1 MGNTY
6 HSPSLE
12 KPPMLWSIL
21 LCVVLSLP
29 AMCASAQDTLTITYS
44 DTYSPTAVQPVKI
57 PAVSK
62 AKRTNRDAISFVIIG
77 EENLDENMSKALNY
91 AVSVWQGAIR
101 NNGIIVIEVKTE
113 NIEESIR
120 TKVQYKV
127 KNSEYTPLSL
137 INYPLLPD
145 KRPFDFPDGIIT
157 INSNMEWD
165 YAIGENIS
173 ENGNNLA
180 YGLMRAIAR
189 ILGFGSSIKVYD
201 TGEFV
206 FGCQKGH
213 SIFEKRIVNSN
224 GVALSSISP
233 NRGKPSAALTNYVTA
248 ENTEFYLNTSDEQF
262 KLAPPPY
269 SHDRLPFIFLD
280 DPNSL
285 MGDRVSAGSYVLDVD
300 NATQAILNDLGW
312 DIKAT
317 PSIKIISDD
326 VPDTG
331 IASSYQEHNFRI
343 ENSESSLQSPTWAY
357 RLPLADGSFKTIN
370 LPDNGLSC
378 VTPAVDNP
386 ALYRINQDGDIEASL
401 QFSCTVNGRKV
412 QSAPFRLTLELK
424 PFIEYAEITD
434 IVDNSPYASYNVH
447 YRVKYRGADKI
458 KVSVEEEY
466 SSKLKS
472 CYIREPYIATGVA
485 DHITSP
491 YYAWLDFSAENKYG
505 KSVYTIELEP
515 RGASWNKSHS
525 VSESTAGR
533 HATAADVQHDNERFE
548 VYDVNGI
555 NLGTVT
561 DLADIDRNSRKGL
574 LIIKH
579 LRDGITVRTF
589 KLIN

>member
-6 HSPSLE
+6 HSPSLK

-21 LCVVLSLP
+21 LCVVLSLS
-29 AMCASAQDTLTITYS
+29 ALCASAQDTLTITYS
-44 DTYSPTAVQPVKI
+44 DTYSPAAVQPVKI

-62 AKRTNRDAISFVIIG
+62 AKRANRDAISFVILG

-127 KNSEYTPLSL
+127 KNSEYTPLTL
-137 INYPLLPD
+137 INSSFPLD
-145 KRPFDFPDGIIT
+145 QRPFDAPDGIIK
-157 INSNMEWD
+157 INPNIEWD
-165 YAIGENIS
+165 YAVGENIS

-180 YGLMRAIAR
+180 YALMRSIAR
-189 ILGFGSSIKVYD
+189 ILGFGSSIKVGD
-201 TGEFV
+201 KEEFT
-206 FGCQKGH
+206 FCSKRYH
-213 SIFEKRIVNSN
+213 SIFDKRIVDSDS
-224 GVALSSISP
+224 VMLSSIRP
-233 NRGKPSAALTNYVTA
+233 NNTSGLKNYINAQGK
-248 ENTEFYLNTSDEQF
+248 EFYVRTATTKF

-269 SHDRLPFIFLD
+269 TRDNLPFVFFD

-285 MGDRVSAGSYVLDVD
+285 MGVRMATGSYILDVD
-300 NATQAILNDLGW
+300 NATKTILNDLGW

-561 DLADIDRNSRKGL
+561 DLADINRISGKRL

-579 LRDGITVRTF
+579 IRDGITVRTF